1 MGSTSGEGSTR
12 CFLMKRSS
20 VVWFSSDRLAD
31 LIEAVDLEEGLS
43 LLSLVLDWEDEVD
56 GLTLTALFVAAAA
69 SLFKVAAVL
78 L

>member
-1 MGSTSGEGSTR
+1 
-12 CFLMKRSS
+12 
-20 VVWFSSDRLAD
+20 
-31 LIEAVDLEEGLS
+31 